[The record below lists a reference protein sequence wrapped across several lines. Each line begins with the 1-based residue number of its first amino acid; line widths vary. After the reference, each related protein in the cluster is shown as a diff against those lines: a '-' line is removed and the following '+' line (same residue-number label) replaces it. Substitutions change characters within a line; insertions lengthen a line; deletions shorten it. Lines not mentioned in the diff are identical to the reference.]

1 MEQVQEV
8 HQSGGFLASNDVR
21 ARFGLGSSTVVDELE
36 IDWPSGLVQ
45 KFHGVKTRQTWRVK
59 EGENELVSE
68 PMRGARSSLSIG
80 N

>member
-45 KFHGVKTRQTWRVK
+45 HFHGIRSQQILRIK
-59 EGENELVSE
+59 EGESE
-68 PMRGARSSLSIG
+68 VAHERMRRAGANHLTTI
-80 N
+80 